1 MNLTSATRL
10 VMPFRIQRIAPL
22 LVAFLLSHSLCSA
35 QQSIEVRGRT
45 MGPIPFKVLVVT
57 EDSEVKKLKAV
68 QSAVN
73 DSLQR
78 VNELMSTYL
87 EDSDISK
94 FNRADS
100 SEWQS
105 VDEETATVVGRALEI
120 CELTDG
126 AFDPT
131 VGPLVKAWNFG
142 PNKKVKPELPSDG
155 RIKELMDLVGY
166 QNIEVRSDPPALRK
180 RNPKAQ
186 LDLSAIAKGYA
197 VDRVGRSLKQLGYEN
212 FMVEVGGEVTTSGE
226 RAAGGPWNVGIEK
239 PNSETGLADTE
250 RSHRVVE
257 LSGKAV
263 ATSGDYRNFIDI
275 NGQRYSHTIDPKT
288 GRPVKH
294 KMAIAS
300 VVADDCMTADALA
313 TAVMVMG
320 REKGTELCEKLG
332 SPLLMISRSDSNDGL
347 PHVTHASQDFPVA
360 GEAEKTIQTIAD
372 EEESKPRKSSR
383 SEILPVFIATFV
395 VFCLMIL
402 GMAVGAIFNNKPVTG
417 SCGGIANMTNED
429 GESVC
434 GICSKP
440 TIDCEETEASNT
452 AT

>member
-1 MNLTSATRL
+1 ML
-10 VMPFRIQRIAPL
+10 FRIQLITPL
-22 LVAFLLSHSLCSA
+22 LVAFLLSHSLCNA

-94 FNRADS
+94 FNRTDANDWQTVDS
-100 SEWQS
+100 
-105 VDEETATVVGRALEI
+105 ETATVVSKALEI
-120 CELTDG
+120 CKLTDG

-142 PNKKVKPELPSDG
+142 PDKKDKPELPSAEQ
-155 RIKELMDLVGY
+155 IKELMSLVGY
-166 QNIEVRSDPPALRK
+166 QNIEVRSDPPAIRK

-212 FMVEVGGEVTTSGE
+212 FMVEVGGEVLTFGE
-226 RAAGGPWNVGIEK
+226 RASGGSWNVGIEK
-239 PNSETGLADTE
+239 PNSEAGLADSE

-257 LSGKAV
+257 LSGQAV

-275 NGQRYSHTIDPKT
+275 DGQRYSHTIDPRT
-288 GRPVKH
+288 GRPVTH
-294 KMAIAS
+294 NMAVAS
-300 VVADDCMTADALA
+300 VIAEDCMTADALA
-313 TAVMVMG
+313 TAMMVMG
-320 REKGTELCEKLG
+320 SEKGAELCAKL
-332 SPLLMISRSDSNDGL
+332 SCDYLTISRSESDDGL
-347 PHVTHASQDFPVA
+347 PLITEASENFPLVEETA
-360 GEAEKTIQTIAD
+360 KAKATQAIAT
-372 EEESKPRKSSR
+372 EELKSAKSSR

-429 GESVC
+429 GEAVC

-440 TIDCEETEASNT
+440 TIDCEETVA
-452 AT
+452 